1 MTKILACSISRDFF
15 CVFGVFRE
23 DKLVFCLGVKE
34 EEKIFLENIS
44 GTK

>member
-1 MTKILACSISRDFF
+1 M
-15 CVFGVFRE
+15 FGVFHE

-34 EEKIFLENIS
+34 EEEKNLENIS